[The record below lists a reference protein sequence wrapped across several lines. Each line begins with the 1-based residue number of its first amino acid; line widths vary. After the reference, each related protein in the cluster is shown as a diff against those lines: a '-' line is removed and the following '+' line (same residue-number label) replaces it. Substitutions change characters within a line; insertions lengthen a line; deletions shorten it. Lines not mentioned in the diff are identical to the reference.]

1 MRPGRAPDNAGV
13 EGVVF
18 CPGIPLMTT
27 KKADVKPMMKIFI
40 CPNCGRLTAVSRKK
54 EVNCFKCGESPMERA
69 KLTFEAYTEMDD
81 RQRKDYSDSW
91 LYIRAAGKR
100 KRHDT
105 F

>member
-1 MRPGRAPDNAGV
+1 MTPGRAPGDGAWKAQP
-13 EGVVF
+13 F
-18 CPGIPLMTT
+18 ALGIPSMTT

-54 EVNCFKCGESPMERA
+54 EVNCFKCGGSPMERA